1 MGAEVLGDLGIVGV
15 GVGGELP
22 GEVRVQEQHRGLQ
35 QPGPHRLPHRRAQG
49 HRQAVSLILLR

>member
-1 MGAEVLGDLGIVGV
+1 MAAEVLGDLGIVGV
-15 GVGGELP
+15 GVGGKLP

-35 QPGPHRLPHRRAQG
+35 QPGPHRLPHRRAKG

>member
-1 MGAEVLGDLGIVGV
+1 MAPEVPGDLGIVGV

-22 GEVRVQEQHRGLQ
+22 GQVRVQEQHRGLQ